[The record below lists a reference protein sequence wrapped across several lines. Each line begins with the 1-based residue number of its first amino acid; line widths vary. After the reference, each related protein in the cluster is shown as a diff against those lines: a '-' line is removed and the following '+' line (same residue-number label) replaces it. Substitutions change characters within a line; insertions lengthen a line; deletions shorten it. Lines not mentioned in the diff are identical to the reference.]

1 MPNLVVGSLADLTHT
16 RYVIHLS
23 DGKRLVLFRL
33 PTIEGS
39 GGRAKAKNDSNDGW
53 SYYAMEAECPHAGGP
68 MQDAHVD
75 IEDSAYIASCPWHAY
90 DFNVETGES
99 SVGIKAC
106 TFPIDVRRD
115 AVILTYPGDVCVSK
129 LEPVSETIKL
139 KSACSEPTVP
149 AEAAPAKAQYLDD
162 NATLCDWCTHILN
175 TGNAEHKI
183 ELTAHLFSIFTKR
196 ERTSSPMT
204 IIGSTPS
211 VLPATPPRDKL
222 VEVEPKNMPNNG
234 RGGTLKSRIA
244 MLHALANIE
253 QWAIDLAIDI
263 CVRFAEFQTSPQAS
277 ESARQL
283 PRTFF
288 HDWLKVANDEAKH
301 FSLLRTRL
309 EEMGSYFGALP
320 VHHGLWE
327 SATKTAHDLRARIS
341 IIALVHEARG
351 LDVNPMTIAK
361 FRNAR
366 DDESVKALEVIH
378 NDEITHVTT
387 GHRWLTWICQ
397 EEKTDPVDVFR
408 SNVRKYFVGG
418 LKEPFNREDRAMA
431 GLDAR
436 YYDNLGISTRPGA
449 GSPVAAMSKPR
460 YIHTGRRSYNYS
472 RMSSMDP
479 REGSHTVGR
488 WPMASFPWGNARIL
502 SAYAR
507 SSGGTSSSRFMS
519 TSRATNGTT
528 CASRTV
534 GPILSPKIQV
544 PPWLYLLRS
553 STTSSKKSTELR
565 VMLRPADMF
574 IATSSLCFI
583 WLFSS
588 AFIPTVQRQRRTS
601 HVYTPGPCGGRV

>member
-1 MPNLVVGSLADLTHT
+1 MPSLSLGLLRDLTHT

-33 PTIEGS
+33 PSIDTERRS
-39 GGRAKAKNDSNDGW
+39 RLRNESEDGW

-68 MQDAHVD
+68 MQDAQVD

-106 TFPIDVRRD
+106 TFPIDVEGD
-115 AVILTYPGDVCVSK
+115 ALSLTYGEDGVSVAR
-129 LEPVSETIKL
+129 LEPVSEKVKL
-139 KSACSEPTVP
+139 KTPCADITTTETTQVPT
-149 AEAAPAKAQYLDD
+149 KAQYLDE
-162 NATLCDWCTHILN
+162 NASLCDWCAHILN
-175 TGNAEHKI
+175 TSNSEHKI
-183 ELTAHLFSIFTKR
+183 ELTTHLFSIFTQR
-196 ERTSSPMT
+196 EGTSTPMMITGSSPA
-204 IIGSTPS
+204 
-211 VLPATPPRDKL
+211 VLPPTPPREKNL
-222 VEVEPKNMPNNG
+222 VEVRPGAMPKPG
-234 RGGTLKSRIA
+234 RGGSLKSRIA

-263 CVRFAEFQTSPQAS
+263 CVRFAEFQTSPAAS
-277 ESARQL
+277 EAARNL

-366 DDESVKALEVIH
+366 DVESVEALEVIH

-397 EEKTDPVDVFR
+397 QEQTDPVELFR

-418 LKEPFNREDRAMA
+418 LKEPFNRDARAMA
-431 GLDAR
+431 GMDGR
-436 YYDNLGISTRPGA
+436 YYDNL
-449 GSPVAAMSKPR
+449 
-460 YIHTGRRSYNYS
+460 
-472 RMSSMDP
+472 
-479 REGSHTVGR
+479 
-488 WPMASFPWGNARIL
+488 
-502 SAYAR
+502 
-507 SSGGTSSSRFMS
+507 
-519 TSRATNGTT
+519 
-528 CASRTV
+528 
-534 GPILSPKIQV
+534 
-544 PPWLYLLRS
+544 
-553 STTSSKKSTELR
+553 
-565 VMLRPADMF
+565 
-574 IATSSLCFI
+574 
-583 WLFSS
+583 
-588 AFIPTVQRQRRTS
+588 
-601 HVYTPGPCGGRV
+601 VY